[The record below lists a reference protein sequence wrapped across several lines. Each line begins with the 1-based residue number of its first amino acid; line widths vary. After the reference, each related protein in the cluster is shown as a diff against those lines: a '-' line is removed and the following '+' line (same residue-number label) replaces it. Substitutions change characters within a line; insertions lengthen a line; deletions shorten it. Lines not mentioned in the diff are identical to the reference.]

1 MTKELRVLV
10 NDRELGSIFQS
21 TNGRLR
27 FVYDEQWRDSID
39 AYPLSL
45 SMPLG
50 ASEHSHTVISNYL
63 WGLLPD
69 RQATLAAIA
78 SAHSVSV
85 RSAFALVAAVG
96 EDLAGAVQIVPPN
109 RLNAL
114 KTREGVVQIPEAKL
128 ARFLDD
134 IIANQGP
141 LNISDDAGF
150 FSLAGA
156 QAKKAVYWVNGKWYE
171 PRGRTPSTHII
182 KPPMPGLEGQVENEH
197 FCLRLAQSLDLKTC
211 ESSVELIGNK
221 PNIVTERYDRM
232 RIKGGGTRLQLNE
245 PGGRVVR
252 IHQEDTCQALGIDP
266 AKKYQ
271 AEGGPGM
278 RAIMELLAGSG
289 DPATD
294 RSRFM
299 RACAFNF
306 VILGSDAHGKNF
318 SILIDV
324 GGRYRLAPLYDI
336 NSVLPYDMGRARKL
350 AMTIGGEGRWRS
362 VGPTHWEKAA
372 KLSGYSSADALKH
385 VRQIIQEAPDAAHK
399 VLRQCEK
406 VGLTTPVLK
415 LLVNRIEQRCESLRR
430 SYA

>member
-21 TNGRLR
+21 TNGKLR
-27 FVYDEQWRDSID
+27 FVYDDAWRESID

-50 ASEHSHTVISNYL
+50 VAEHGHNVITNYL

-69 RQATLAAIA
+69 RAATLAALA
-78 SAHSVSV
+78 RAHGVSV
-85 RSAFALVAAVG
+85 RSAFALVGAVG
-96 EDLAGAVQIVPPN
+96 EDLAGAVQIVPPE
-109 RLNAL
+109 RLGAL
-114 KTREGVVQIPEAKL
+114 KTREGVVQIPEARL

-134 IIANQGP
+134 IVANRGP

-197 FCLRLAQSLDLKTC
+197 FCLRLAQALGLKTC
-211 ESSVELIGNK
+211 ESSVELIGDK
-221 PNIVTERYDRM
+221 PNIVAERYDRM
-232 RIKGGGTRLQLNE
+232 RIRSGSRLRLNE
-245 PGGRVVR
+245 TGGRVVR
-252 IHQEDTCQALGIDP
+252 IHQEDMCQAMGIDP

-271 AEGGPGM
+271 ADGGPGI
-278 RAIMELLAGSG
+278 RSIMKLLAGSG
-289 DPATD
+289 DSAAD

-318 SILIDV
+318 SVLIDV

-336 NSVLPYDMGRARKL
+336 NSILPYDLERTRKL

-362 VGPTHWEKAA
+362 IGPTHWEKAA
-372 KLSGYSSADALKH
+372 RLCGYPAADALDH
-385 VRQIIQEAPDAAHK
+385 VRDIVHEAPGSAHK
-399 VLRQCEK
+399 VLKQCESA
-406 VGLTTPVLK
+406 GLKTPVLK
-415 LLVNRIEQRCESLRR
+415 RLVDRLERRCEDLRR
-430 SYA
+430 TYS

>member
-10 NDRELGSIFQS
+10 NDRQLGSVMQS
-21 TNGRLR
+21 ANGRLR
-27 FVYDEQWRDSID
+27 FVYDDEWRKSID
-39 AYPLSL
+39 AHPLSL

-50 ASEHSHTVISNYL
+50 VGEHGHTVITNYL

-69 RQATLAAIA
+69 RPASLAAIA
-78 SAHSVSV
+78 SAHDISV

-109 RLNAL
+109 RLDAL
-114 KTREGVVQIPEAKL
+114 KTREGVVQIPEARL

-134 IIANQGP
+134 IVANRGP

-156 QAKKAVYWVNGKWYE
+156 QAKKAVYWVNGRWYE

-182 KPPMPGLEGQVENEH
+182 KPPMPDLEGQVENEH
-197 FCLRLAQSLDLKTC
+197 FCLRLAQALGLRTC
-211 ESSVELIGNK
+211 ESSVELIGDK
-221 PNIVTERYDRM
+221 PNIVTERYDRVRM
-232 RIKGGGTRLQLNE
+232 KSGGARLRLTE

-252 IHQEDTCQALGIDP
+252 IHQEDMCQAMGIDP

-278 RAIMELLAGSG
+278 QAIMNLLAGSG
-289 DPATD
+289 DSATD
-294 RSRFM
+294 RARFM

-306 VILGSDAHGKNF
+306 VILGPDAHGKNF
-318 SILIDV
+318 SVLIDV

-336 NSVLPYDMGRARKL
+336 NSVLPYDLERTRKL

-372 KLSGYSSADALKH
+372 RRCRYPVADALDH
-385 VRQIIQEAPDAAHK
+385 VREIVRGAPTSAHK
-399 VLRQCEK
+399 VLKQCEST
-406 VGLTTPVLK
+406 GLRTPVLK
-415 LLVNRIEQRCESLRR
+415 RLVDRLELRCEELRR
-430 SYA
+430 TYS

>member
-1 MTKELRVLV
+1 MSRELRVLV
-10 NDRELGSIFQS
+10 NDRELGSVFQS
-21 TNGRLR
+21 ANGKLR
-27 FVYDEQWRDSID
+27 FVYDRAWRESID

-50 ASEHSHTVISNYL
+50 AAEHGHRVITNYL

-69 RQATLAAIA
+69 RPATLAALA
-78 SAHSVSV
+78 RAHAVSV
-85 RSAFALVAAVG
+85 RSAFALVEAVG
-96 EDLAGAVQIVPPN
+96 EDLAGAVQIVPPH
-109 RLNAL
+109 RLDAL
-114 KTREGVVQIPEAKL
+114 KTREGIVQIPEARL
-128 ARFLDD
+128 ARFLED
-134 IIANQGP
+134 IVANQGP

-197 FCLRLAQSLDLKTC
+197 FCLRLAQALGLKTC
-211 ESSVELIGNK
+211 ESSVELIGGK

-232 RIKGGGTRLQLNE
+232 RVRSGKRLRLDE

-252 IHQEDTCQALGIDP
+252 IHQEDMCQAMGIDP

-271 AEGGPGM
+271 AEGGPGIQ
-278 RAIMELLAGSG
+278 AIMKLLAGSG
-289 DPATD
+289 DPAAD
-294 RSRFM
+294 RARFM

-306 VILGSDAHGKNF
+306 VILGSDAHAKNF
-318 SILIDV
+318 SVLIDV

-336 NSVLPYDMGRARKL
+336 NSVLPYDLDHTRKL

-372 KLSGYSSADALKH
+372 RLCGYPVADALGH
-385 VRQIIQEAPDAAHK
+385 VHDLIRQAPAAAAKVRKQCENAGLKAPTLRRLVDRLHQRCDALRQIF
-399 VLRQCEK
+399 
-406 VGLTTPVLK
+406 T
-415 LLVNRIEQRCESLRR
+415 
-430 SYA
+430 